1 MSRRGRAPGLAC
13 TAISALLAAL
23 GLGGCVTLPTSGQIS
38 NAARLG
44 SSSGGQQ
51 VQGVQLVPV
60 PPGDGWSPSDIV
72 RGFLAATGASWSGS
86 PASVAVAYDYL
97 APAYRKQWRPTWSA
111 TVIDAAPA
119 VTEIHSPLRVNPG
132 PSTTVVRLTTQHLER
147 LTAVKYGAGSAVVR
161 LHRHHFDFTLI
172 NIGGQWRIDSMPN
185 GGRILLLTTPDFVRD
200 YQPRDRYFFP
210 AAAAGNVL
218 VPDPVYVPQQAGVDG
233 VAGGLVRS
241 LLTDPPA
248 SSWLYQA
255 AATAFPSGTK
265 LIGVQVPGGVNAVV
279 DLGGTALRASPAA
292 RQRMLAQLFFTLT
305 TAPYGT
311 PGGTQVRS
319 VTLQLGHRSWSLG
332 PGNVK
337 GWLHGGPPSPL
348 LYLPELGATG
358 APELN
363 VLRAGATT
371 QALVALPPGLGRGP
385 FTAMAVSPA
394 NQAVRGRP
402 GVPVLAGCRGK
413 TIYLVPLTRGA
424 RPIARTVPSRC
435 SSLSWDY
442 NGNLWV
448 AAGTAAFVL
457 YVAPGTGEVSGP
469 SEVFNVAGTS
479 IPPSAIIQAIRVAP
493 DGVRVAM
500 IVHDKA
506 GNQIVVGA
514 ARLTPAVSSFAN
526 SNVLVTVGSD
536 ITGPIDLSWWDPDH
550 LLVLARPGHGG
561 LELDE
566 APLNGGPATTLY
578 TQLPAGI
585 RALTASWPY
594 QQVVLGTQGS
604 AVKIA
609 PNGPFR
615 LEIRSGVPAYPG

>member
-1 MSRRGRAPGLAC
+1 MSWRGRAPGLAC

-44 SSSGGQQ
+44 SSTGGQQ

-72 RGFLAATGASWSGS
+72 RGFLAASGASWSGS
-86 PASVAVAYDYL
+86 KDSLSIAYDYL
-97 APAYRKQWRPTWSA
+97 ASSYRKYWRPTWSA
-111 TVIDAAPA
+111 TVIDAVPA
-119 VTEIHSPLRVNPG
+119 VTEIRSPLRVNSG
-132 PSTTVVRLTTQHLER
+132 PRTTIVRLTTQHVER
-147 LTAVKYGAGSAVVR
+147 LKAVKYGAVSAVVSSR
-161 LHRHHFDFTLI
+161 RHEFDFTLTQV
-172 NIGGQWRIDSMPN
+172 GGQWRIDGMPS
-185 GGRILLLTTPDFVRD
+185 GGNILLLTAPDFIRD

-210 AAAAGNVL
+210 AGAAGNVL
-218 VPDPVYVPQQAGVDG
+218 VPDPVYIPQQAGVAG
-233 VAGGLVRS
+233 VRGLVSS

-279 DLGGTALRASPAA
+279 DLGGTALRASPAI

-311 PGGTQVRS
+311 SSGTQVRS
-319 VTLQLGHRSWSLG
+319 VTLQLSHPLSLQ
-332 PGNVK
+332 PGSDK
-337 GWLHGGPPSPL
+337 GWLRGGPRSPPR
-348 LYLPELGATG
+348 LYLPGLGATG

-371 QALVALPPGLGRGP
+371 PAPVPLSPGLGHGP
-385 FTAMAVSPA
+385 FTAIAVSPA
-394 NQAVRGRP
+394 SQLVQGRP

-413 TIYLVPLTRGA
+413 TVYLLPLTPGA
-424 RPIARTVPSRC
+424 RPLSRTVPSRC
-435 SSLSWDY
+435 TSLSWDY

-448 AAGTAAFVL
+448 AAGTAAFAL
-457 YVAPGTGEVSGP
+457 HADPGTGQVSGL
-469 SEVFNVAGTS
+469 SDVFNVAGTS
-479 IPPSAIIQAIRVAP
+479 LPASAIIQAIRVAP

-506 GNQIVVGA
+506 GNQIVVGS
-514 ARLTPAVSSFAN
+514 ARLTPAVSFAN
-526 SNVLVTVGSD
+526 SGVLVTVGSD

-550 LLVLARPGHGG
+550 LLVLARPGHRG

-566 APLNGGPATTLY
+566 APLNGGPAATLY
-578 TQLPAGI
+578 TQLPVGI
-585 RALTASWPY
+585 TALTASWPY
-594 QQVVLGTQGS
+594 PQVVLGTQGS

-609 PNGPFR
+609 PNGSFR